1 MKKFV
6 ALLLAFS
13 GFLLSAC
20 NGGEKLAEIS
30 EYTADGFVDPNTG
43 VEYVTARGGR
53 TLYAVTAGEKY
64 LTAAD
69 TAFYTVEFEEKSK
82 FLCLPDNGE
91 NLLYRAKDVEEPDV
105 VSFEPV
111 SAGIYNSGNARKM
124 AQLYADDE
132 YLPDELKGRNPSQD
146 TALCRELAR
155 AVAENEQSDCE
166 DDEIDS
172 STLRFVR
179 LYSQKYPGLYYL
191 LAVYGDT
198 YGRYFVRDRYLGK
211 SVICPREIS
220 VRIYGRAGGN
230 TRDSP
235 RRSRG
240 GSRAGIRS
248 ASRKGLERTPD
259 KRSLPYGWRKIPCRV
274 RAG

>member
-1 MKKFV
+1 MKMKKFV

-43 VEYVTARGGR
+43 VEYVAARGGR

-179 LYSQKYPGLYYL
+179 LYSQKYPGIYYL

-220 VRIYGRAGGN
+220 VRIYG
-230 TRDSP
+230 
-235 RRSRG
+235 
-240 GSRAGIRS
+240 
-248 ASRKGLERTPD
+248 KG
-259 KRSLPYGWRKIPCRV
+259 
-274 RAG
+274 